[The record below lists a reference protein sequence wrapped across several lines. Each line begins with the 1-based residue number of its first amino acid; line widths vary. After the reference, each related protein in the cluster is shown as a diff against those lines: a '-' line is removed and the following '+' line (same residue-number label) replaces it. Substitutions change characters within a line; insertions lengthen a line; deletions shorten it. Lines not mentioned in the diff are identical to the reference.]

1 MNLSKKIHI
10 LNGRNPQK
18 SRGGAATWILNIL
31 PYFEKEFHIKL
42 IYIPDSWLKLTIV
55 PDRLKAFFYT
65 FIYCLF
71 HIRKKS
77 LVFSHSPEMGYIASF
92 FTKKLI
98 HLSHGNTNPMENP
111 TFKAGKLF
119 KGFYNHIDKRLVRKA
134 ILYYTVGEP
143 LKNKKFI
150 NQPILKPSDII
161 IKSNEQRKNIIF
173 AGRLEKVKKIETLI
187 KIYNGLPEKI
197 KDENLFIICGTG
209 SLLEKLKET
218 VHLLDL
224 ENNIVFRGHLAY
236 HDVLVEISNAKLM
249 VMASEFEG
257 FPMSI
262 AEALSL
268 GTPVVSSNV
277 GSIATVIK
285 DNFNGFCL
293 NKEESEALFSEK
305 WVKVLGH
312 FEIFSANALESSK
325 VFNPEVIYSGIIN
338 DFKEK
343 GIL

>member
-1 MNLSKKIHI
+1 MINLFI
-10 LNGRNPQK
+10 LNGRNPYK

-31 PYFEKEFHIKL
+31 PYFEKDYHIKL
-42 IYIPDSWLKLTIV
+42 IYVPDTWLKLTFV
-55 PDRLKAFFYT
+55 PDRFKAFVYT
-65 FIYCLF
+65 FFYCLF

-92 FTKKLI
+92 FTKRLV
-98 HLSHGNTNPMENP
+98 HLSHGNTNPMANP

-119 KGFYNHIDKRLVRKA
+119 KGFYNHIDNRLVRKS

-143 LKNKKFI
+143 LKDKKFI

-161 IKSNEQRKNIIF
+161 LKSNEQRKNIIF
-173 AGRLEKVKKIETLI
+173 AGRLEKVKNVEKLI
-187 KIYNGLPEKI
+187 RIYNNLPERI
-197 KDENLFIICGTG
+197 KNENDFIICGTG
-209 SLLEKLKET
+209 SHFEKLKEA
-218 VHLLDL
+218 VHLLHL
-224 ENNIVFRGHLAY
+224 ENHIVFRGHLAY
-236 HDVLVEISNAKLM
+236 HDVLEEISKAKLM

-293 NKEESEALFSEK
+293 NKEESEAFFSEK
-305 WVKVLGH
+305 WV
-312 FEIFSANALESSK
+312 EILDRFDYFSANASASSH
-325 VFNPEVIYSGIIN
+325 VFNPEIIYSEIIM

-343 GIL
+343 GLL